1 MFRNSA
7 YRRRFWV
14 TMLTLF
20 WISLLIAPIPV
31 VQGAEADK
39 DASPPPSA
47 ETLKPTSVE
56 QVNQSVS
63 RLTDKETRLIL
74 IHELEKA
81 IPPAGV
87 KESGWMEQL
96 QNFSLFLRE
105 RVTDIGRHLPL
116 FFTEID
122 QAIAKLTDRLS
133 AGPLFLLLA
142 FIIGLSLTA
151 EWVWWRF
158 SAGIRA
164 HYDAAP
170 VMQGLRRFIIGVLRS
185 LPEFLGI
192 VIFSLVGGLL
202 FVFVL
207 MPLSHPQGGRMLF
220 VYLMLAIVLV
230 RLLNLL
236 SRLIW
241 APQIPHL
248 RLVPVSDATALY
260 LHRRLTQLISYA
272 ALTDIALLLIQNLGV
287 SSDSQWLFLLALSI
301 PLMVMLACLIWNHRV
316 VVGQYLRQPRLNPSA
331 EISWLRDH
339 LASFW
344 HVLALGY
351 SALVWLLALGR
362 WALFGPHQDQAFL
375 ISFMIVPLYLVLDQI
390 GHWLVRKTLGTLR
403 TTETDENTTYFKIAL
418 RLVRGIICVSLVL
431 WLFAVWGVQLPFIEK
446 TVNAAF
452 NIMVTLVLAHTIWGL
467 LNRYIQKKLDA
478 VAPKNLEKDIEQI
491 DEEFTSIQ
499 LDRSF
504 TLLPMLRKFIGIV
517 MVIMVAMIVLSSM
530 GINIAPLLA
539 GAGVVGLAI
548 SFGSRK
554 LVEDILSGIFYI
566 TDDAFRIGEWIASGN
581 VEGTVEG
588 FNARNIRL
596 RDSKGALQ
604 IIPFSKLGTIT
615 NYNRGGMIIKFN
627 LELPYGTDIDMVR
640 KTVKK
645 VGESIQKNPE
655 YANDIIRPIK
665 YQGIKS
671 ISNSVMMFRV
681 KFTAR
686 PGRQFLIQREAF
698 RGIMEALAKKGIF
711 FANRKVVV
719 ELPPG
724 LEKEIGSSPSGTPA
738 KPSAGPTVPSAA
750 DVLKAGAAAAAVQL
764 MEEEEQQKTLAEK
777 TKEDTRS

>member
-1 MFRNSA
+1 
-7 YRRRFWV
+7 
-14 TMLTLF
+14 
-20 WISLLIAPIPV
+20 
-31 VQGAEADK
+31 
-39 DASPPPSA
+39 
-47 ETLKPTSVE
+47 
-56 QVNQSVS
+56 
-63 RLTDKETRLIL
+63 
-74 IHELEKA
+74 
-81 IPPAGV
+81 
-87 KESGWMEQL
+87 
-96 QNFSLFLRE
+96 
-105 RVTDIGRHLPL
+105 
-116 FFTEID
+116 
-122 QAIAKLTDRLS
+122 
-133 AGPLFLLLA
+133 
-142 FIIGLSLTA
+142 
-151 EWVWWRF
+151 
-158 SAGIRA
+158 
-164 HYDAAP
+164 
-170 VMQGLRRFIIGVLRS
+170 
-185 LPEFLGI
+185 
-192 VIFSLVGGLL
+192 
-202 FVFVL
+202 
-207 MPLSHPQGGRMLF
+207 
-220 VYLMLAIVLV
+220 MLAIVLV
-230 RLLNLL
+230 RLLTLL

-272 ALTDIALLLIQNLGV
+272 ALTDIALLLIQMLGV
-287 SSDSQWLFLLALSI
+287 SSDSQWIFLLALSI
-301 PLMVMLACLIWNHRV
+301 PLMAMLACLIWNHRV
-316 VVGQYLRQPRLNPSA
+316 VVGQYLRQPRLNPSG

-403 TTETDENTTYFKIAL
+403 KTETDENTIYFKIAM
-418 RLVRGIICVSLVL
+418 RLVRGIISVSLVL
-431 WLFAVWGVQLPFIEK
+431 WLFAVWGVQLPFIK
-446 TVNAAF
+446 QTVNATF
-452 NIMVTLVLAHTIWGL
+452 SILVTLILAHIVWSL

-478 VAPKNLEKDIEQI
+478 VAPKNLDKDIEQI

-499 LDRSF
+499 LDRSY

-517 MVIMVAMIVLSSM
+517 MVIMVALIVLSSM

-554 LVEDILSGIFYI
+554 LVEDVLSGIFYI
-566 TDDAFRIGEWIASGN
+566 TDDAFRIGEWIASGT

-604 IIPFSKLGTIT
+604 IIPFSKLGSIT

-627 LELPYGTDIDMVR
+627 LELPYGTDIDLVR

-655 YANDIIRPIK
+655 YAADIIRPIK

-671 ISNSVMMFRV
+671 ISNSVMLFRV

-711 FANRKVVV
+711 FANRKVIV
-719 ELPPG
+719 ELPPD
-724 LEKEIGSSPSGTPA
+724 LEKKIDSGPSGAPA
-738 KPSAGPTVPSAA
+738 KPSTGPGAAPSAA
-750 DVLKAGAAAAAVQL
+750 DVLKAGAAAAVQL
-764 MEEEEQQKTLAEK
+764 MEEEEQKMALAEK
-777 TKEDTRS
+777 TKEEDTRS